1 MKKLAV
7 LLALLTLLTACSSTA
22 ALSDPSGQSQSSTV
36 QTAPDGET
44 NGSSMSQV
52 LSAESPSDGAGFQS
66 AVEEQIIEKINAER
80 ARIGLNELVFM
91 EELQEGARIR
101 SKELFDSDTFAH
113 RRPDDRSWLTVLQDD
128 VPVAYDELAGE
139 NLCTTRYDDPN
150 CNDALSADF
159 WFDEWVESQSH
170 YENMIKEGYT
180 HVGVGVYVGERNG
193 YTHGYACTLF
203 AKMPE

>member
-7 LLALLTLLTACSSTA
+7 LLALITLLTACSSTA
-22 ALSDPSGQSQSSTV
+22 VPSESSSQPLSAAEQAS
-36 QTAPDGET
+36 GET
-44 NGSSMSQV
+44 SSGTSQV
-52 LSAESPSDGAGFQS
+52 LSAESPSNGLGFQS
-66 AVEEQIIEKINAER
+66 TVEAQIIEKINAER

-113 RRPDDRSWLTVLQDD
+113 RRPDDRSWFTVLQDD
-128 VPVAYDELAGE
+128 VPVAYDKLAGE
-139 NLCTTRYDDPN
+139 NLCTTRYDDPD

-180 HVGVGVYVGERNG
+180 HIGVGVYVGERNG
-193 YTHGYACTLF
+193 YTNGYACTLF